1 MKESAKRTFTGQD
14 AARDALAAN
23 SRPLAV
29 PALLAAVA
37 TGVAACYNPA
47 DPAQVQPFVISLLA
61 FIFGSIALTF
71 LVILLVVRYFLRKLG
86 AITTPIANGV
96 PADAIIETIADTGF
110 TASAPGLGAN
120 SPRYR
125 LGLQVI
131 PADQFQLA
139 LQSRDHNLHPA
150 YLHSANR
157 ARAKIGVVVDATN
170 PSNVMLDLVRLGRV
184 PTRTADDPDARTR
197 VCLVR
202 TIAASSPAV
211 CAARVPRSLG

>member
-1 MKESAKRTFTGQD
+1 MRHGRWGE
-14 AARDALAAN
+14 RDDRMSEPATRASPAGTPIATR
-23 SRPLAV
+23 SRQTPGRLAV

-37 TGVAACYNPA
+37 IGVAACYNPA

-71 LVILLVVRYFLRKLG
+71 LVILLVLRYFLRRLG
-86 AITTPIANGV
+86 ATTTPIANGV

-131 PADQFQLA
+131 PADQFSSPYRVEITTFIPRIYTPQIV
-139 LQSRDHNLHPA
+139 PG
-150 YLHSANR
+150 
-157 ARAKIGVVVDATN
+157 AKIGVVVDPTN
-170 PSNVMLDLVRLGRV
+170 PSKVMLDLARLGRV
-184 PTRTADDPDARTR
+184 PTQDGR
-197 VCLVR
+197 
-202 TIAASSPAV
+202 
-211 CAARVPRSLG
+211 

>member
-1 MKESAKRTFTGQD
+1 MNEPAKRTSPVRTP
-14 AARDALAAN
+14 LATL
-23 SRPLAV
+23 SRPTPGRLAV

-71 LVILLVVRYFLRKLG
+71 LVVLLLVRYFLRKLG
-86 AITTPIANGV
+86 ATTTPIANGV

-131 PADQFQLA
+131 PADQFSSPYRVEITTFIPRIYTPQIV
-139 LQSRDHNLHPA
+139 PG
-150 YLHSANR
+150 
-157 ARAKIGVVVDATN
+157 AKIGVVVDPTN
-170 PSNVMLDLVRLGRV
+170 PSNVMLDLARLGRV
-184 PTRTADDPDARTR
+184 PTQDGR
-197 VCLVR
+197 
-202 TIAASSPAV
+202 
-211 CAARVPRSLG
+211 

>member
-1 MKESAKRTFTGQD
+1 MNEGRTTNEPTKRTSPAGTP
-14 AARDALAAN
+14 LATL
-23 SRPLAV
+23 SRPTPGHLAV

-37 TGVAACYNPA
+37 IGVAGCYNPA

-71 LVILLVVRYFLRKLG
+71 LVILLVLRYFLRRLG
-86 AITTPIANGV
+86 ATTTPIANGV

-131 PADQFQLA
+131 PADQFSSPYRVEITTFIPRIYTPQIV
-139 LQSRDHNLHPA
+139 PG
-150 YLHSANR
+150 
-157 ARAKIGVVVDATN
+157 AKIGVVVDPTN
-170 PSNVMLDLVRLGRV
+170 PSKVMLDLARLGRV
-184 PTRTADDPDARTR
+184 PTQDGR
-197 VCLVR
+197 
-202 TIAASSPAV
+202 
-211 CAARVPRSLG
+211 